1 MINAQGIRVDTF
13 IKTENSTVASQVGAA
28 VTNPGSWDSAI
39 ISSLAEDIPEMDA
52 SSGLN
57 ITNEPF
63 RLSTTVRDD
72 DWTYIPGHARE
83 KLSYCPCTT
92 KVLARRHF
100 WHLRDFFVGE
110 RRERRV
116 CGYVCCYSSSNCVFL
131 LRLTAITPLPSR
143 AFTTAAVAATMEW
156 PSSSPSLYSLKDG
169 TTHSGRRYSITQ
181 HSRQ

>member
-1 MINAQGIRVDTF
+1 MYN
-13 IKTENSTVASQVGAA
+13 N
-28 VTNPGSWDSAI
+28 
-39 ISSLAEDIPEMDA
+39 
-52 SSGLN
+52 
-57 ITNEPF
+57 
-63 RLSTTVRDD
+63 
-72 DWTYIPGHARE
+72 
-83 KLSYCPCTT
+83 
-92 KVLARRHF
+92 KVLARWHF

>member
-63 RLSTTVRDD
+63 RLSTTVRDRWRRGRHGSHRKCKLRFQRLVFCFSRKVAFPFLHD
-72 DWTYIPGHARE
+72 RVRMVVCELICMPHNRLPTFPVMGGPRSFRPRDGDPGVWGA
-83 KLSYCPCTT
+83 
-92 KVLARRHF
+92 
-100 WHLRDFFVGE
+100 
-110 RRERRV
+110 
-116 CGYVCCYSSSNCVFL
+116 
-131 LRLTAITPLPSR
+131 
-143 AFTTAAVAATMEW
+143 
-156 PSSSPSLYSLKDG
+156 
-169 TTHSGRRYSITQ
+169 
-181 HSRQ
+181 